1 MLSHSHKHTSV
12 RRRAFS
18 AVLLTVMAL
27 FAASSSALAS
37 QDELK
42 GGSVAIQLQGSRGLK
57 LKPSSLNL
65 PITGGAVDPIDG
77 SGTVQ
82 VSGGIQARRGKAK
95 TKVRIT
101 ALNLAANGGQG
112 SVSAKVGKKGVTPF
126 ATLTGGTVTR
136 DGFGAKI
143 ENVTITLAGK
153 GAQALNRAFSPKKKG
168 KASAA
173 AKKGVK
179 AGQPLGKV
187 VSVVTVPLAVGIVP
201 NTGTLSLSTGVTGAF
216 ANKIPKHCIS
226 LLGGVTP
233 IAPATQTLANFSFPV
248 SGGAVAPD
256 FSAGEVL
263 TAGGQ
268 KLTKDDGLLT
278 PGGCAIS
285 QPAGGHQP
293 EQHRHRRRLRAQLP
307 QFDRRA
313 SDRYEPAGPARRHRL
328 LDGHPDVQPER
339 QHHLDHGGHDQAQ
352 LPGGPDAQSVLPD
365 RVGERVRRLRGGR
378 RDRDDRPHRRQAALT
393 PERRGRDSNPR
404 TGKTRSTAFKAAA
417 INQTLPPLRGIEG

>member
-1 MLSHSHKHTSV
+1 MRNCRAQGEFRLQLLMLSHSHKHTSV

-101 ALNLAANGGQG
+101 ALNLPANGGQG

-153 GAQALNRAFSPKKKG
+153 GAQALNRAFSPKKG

-216 ANKIPKHCIS
+216 ANKIPQHCIS
-226 LLGGVTP
+226 LMGGVTP

-278 PGGCAIS
+278 PGGCSSASPPVGTSLSSTVIGVDFAHNALNS
-285 QPAGGHQP
+285 TAALPTGTS
-293 EQHRHRRRLRAQLP
+293 LRAPLADIDFSTGTRTFNP
-307 QFDRRA
+307 
-313 SDRYEPAGPARRHRL
+313 SDNTISITGATIKLSFP
-328 LDGHPDVQPER
+328 
-339 QHHLDHGGHDQAQ
+339 
-352 LPGGPDAQSVLPD
+352 
-365 RVGERVRRLRGGR
+365 
-378 RDRDDRPHRRQAALT
+378 AALT
-393 PERRGRDSNPR
+393 LNQFFPTESGSASDDFAAGDEIGTIDL
-404 TGKTRSTAFKAAA
+404 TGVK
-417 INQTLPPLRGIEG
+417 LR

>member
-1 MLSHSHKHTSV
+1 MGHCGVQGDLRLEPLMQSHSEKHTSV
-12 RRRAFS
+12 RRRAFTG
-18 AVLLTVMAL
+18 VLLAVTAL
-27 FAASSSALAS
+27 LAASSSALAS

-77 SGTVQ
+77 SGIVR
-82 VSGGIQARRGKAK
+82 VSGGLRARRGKAK
-95 TKVRIT
+95 AKVRIT

-112 SVSAKVGKKGVTPF
+112 SVTAKVGKKGVTPF

-143 ENVTITLAGK
+143 ENITITLAGK
-153 GAQALNRAFSPKKKG
+153 GAQALNRAFSPKKKKS

-179 AGQPLGKV
+179 AGQPLGRV

-201 NTGTLSLSTGVTGAF
+201 NTGTMSLSTNISGAF
-216 ANKIPKHCIS
+216 ANKIPQHCIS
-226 LLGGVTP
+226 LLGGATP
-233 IAPATQTLANFSFPV
+233 IAPASQMLANFSFRV
-248 SGGAVAPD
+248 SGGAIAPD

-278 PGGCAIS
+278 PSGCSSASPPVGTSLSSTDIGVDFAHNALNS
-285 QPAGGHQP
+285 TAALPTGTS
-293 EQHRHRRRLRAQLP
+293 LRAPLADIDFSTGTRTFNP
-307 QFDRRA
+307 SNNTISISGATIKLSF
-313 SDRYEPAGPARRHRL
+313 P
-328 LDGHPDVQPER
+328 
-339 QHHLDHGGHDQAQ
+339 
-352 LPGGPDAQSVLPD
+352 
-365 RVGERVRRLRGGR
+365 
-378 RDRDDRPHRRQAALT
+378 AALT
-393 PERRGRDSNPR
+393 LNQFFPTESGNASDDFTAGDEIGTIDL
-404 TGKTRSTAFKAAA
+404 TGVK
-417 INQTLPPLRGIEG
+417 LR